1 MTIKNE
7 IKSQLAKLLA
17 TEDLIVEHKRVET
30 AQFDVHSRVLTLP
43 VWDASEYVYDM
54 LVSHEVGHALY
65 TPNRNWIL
73 EEDYQM
79 NPQFVNI
86 VEDARIEKLMKRR
99 YEGISKTFY
108 RGYTDLVDQDFFQT
122 NNKNIS
128 DMNLADR
135 INLHYKIGTHL
146 DIPFTLEESVF
157 IKKIDNCE
165 TFDEVLDI
173 SKQLFEYC
181 KEQFEKEK
189 QEQEVDDESGMP
201 LEGMPNG
208 QGQSDG
214 NVPFD
219 NADKSEEGDTDDG
232 QPTPQEP
239 VGKESQSVEDQ
250 PSPTG
255 NPVGGREGGNIQEEL
270 TVETADSLEDALRNL
285 VQMEGRENVYIEI
298 PQVDLSKIIVSN
310 KEIHDEIQALHAEI
324 RPPVRPNNTSGDE
337 RMDYHF
343 NLLCNQYEQGLEM
356 EKNFAQFKKSAQ
368 KEVNYLVKE
377 FECKKSASAY
387 ARATTSRTGVL
398 DTTKLHT
405 YKYNEDLFK
414 KVSVIPEG
422 KNHGLVFILDW
433 SGSMSHVMMDTIKQ
447 LYNLMWFCKK
457 VQIPFDVYA
466 FTTSYPKTDRDDRG
480 YASPLYEAKDN
491 MMVIENQFSLMNLFT
506 SQTRIKELNQQM
518 LNIFRIVGGYRDYTA
533 RDLTPFGLELSGTP
547 LNETI
552 VALHDLIPQFQ
563 AKTKVE
569 KVNCVILTDG
579 EGYQLSYHRT
589 VNRSLM
595 GESYFGRGNWGDECI
610 LRNRKTGKTYNCGYQ
625 YHDFTKMLLRNI
637 SDELRNVNFVGIRI
651 MDGRDAKHFVQ
662 MNSEDFNSP
671 EVEKTMQQWRK
682 TKTLIL
688 EDVGYKVY
696 LGLSSSAVG
705 NDAEFE
711 VKEDA
716 SKADIKRA
724 FTKSLKNKKMNKK
737 ILSKFIEMV
746 A

>member
-1 MTIKNE
+1 MTTTLNE

-17 TEDLIVEHKRVET
+17 TEDLIVEHKPVET
-30 AQFDVHSRVLTLP
+30 ASFNVSSRVLTLP
-43 VWDASEYVYDM
+43 VWDASENVYDM
-54 LVSHEVGHALY
+54 LVSHEVSHALY
-65 TPNRNWIL
+65 TPDIEWYKDRQI
-73 EEDYQM
+73 
-79 NPQFVNI
+79 NPSFVNI
-86 VEDARIEKLMKRR
+86 VEDARVEKLMKRR
-99 YEGISKTFY
+99 YAGISKTFFN
-108 RGYTDLVDQDFFQT
+108 GYQELSDKDFFGIEL
-122 NNKNIS
+122 KDI
-128 DMNLADR
+128 DEMNLADK
-135 INLHYKIGTHL
+135 INLYFKIGNFVDIDFTVEEEIYRSQVEKAETFEDTL
-146 DIPFTLEESVF
+146 DAAEALFKYCQAKLEE
-157 IKKIDNCE
+157 K
-165 TFDEVLDI
+165 
-173 SKQLFEYC
+173 
-181 KEQFEKEK
+181 KEQEKLDME
-189 QEQEVDDESGMP
+189 
-201 LEGMPNG
+201 
-208 QGQSDG
+208 
-214 NVPFD
+214 
-219 NADKSEEGDTDDG
+219 SEEGDSIDDVDNNGSDTTDEQG
-232 QPTPQEP
+232 SSEEEGELAQGVKPTEDEE
-239 VGKESQSVEDQ
+239 GSTEEQSA
-250 PSPTG
+250 PSGGSTG
-255 NPVGGREGGNIQEEL
+255 GLE
-270 TVETADSLEDALRNL
+270 VETADSLEEAIKNL
-285 VQMEGRENVYIEI
+285 AQTNARETVYWEI
-298 PQVDLSKIIVSN
+298 PQVDLKRIIISN
-310 KEIHDEIQALHAEI
+310 ETIHELCDTQFAEDEVKFEEMVKAQKLKY
-324 RPPVRPNNTSGDE
+324 PDF
-337 RMDYHF
+337 DYYRESSWNYDKTVDPDATF
-343 NLLCNQYEQGLEM
+343 V
-356 EKNFAQFKKSAQ
+356 KFKRSAQ

-387 ARATTSRTGVL
+387 ARATTSRTGIL

-433 SGSMSHVMMDTIKQ
+433 SGSMSHVMLDTIKQ

-466 FTTSYPKTDRDDRG
+466 FTSSYPKADRDERG
-480 YASPLYEAKDN
+480 YASPLYDAKDN
-491 MMVIENQFSLMNLFT
+491 MMVVENQFSLMNLFT
-506 SQTRIKELNQQM
+506 SQTRVKELNEQM
-518 LNIFRIVGGYRDYTA
+518 MNIFRIVNGYRDYGT
-533 RDLTPFGLELSGTP
+533 RELTPFGLELSGTP

-595 GESYFGRGNWGDECI
+595 GESYFGTGNFGEGCI

-637 SDELRNVNFVGIRI
+637 SDELSNVNFVGIRI

-662 MNSEDFNSP
+662 INSEDYNSP
-671 EVEKTMQQWRK
+671 EVEKTMQQWKK